1 MFFSSEENLRT
12 MISTQMAV
20 EIMNYAFKTEFC
32 MFKANKSEI
41 NVIVAITSHLVK
53 ASKK

>member
-1 MFFSSEENLRT
+1 
-12 MISTQMAV
+12 MAV

-32 MFKANKSEI
+32 MFKVNKSEI

-53 ASKK
+53 ACKKMTKTHTTTKTR